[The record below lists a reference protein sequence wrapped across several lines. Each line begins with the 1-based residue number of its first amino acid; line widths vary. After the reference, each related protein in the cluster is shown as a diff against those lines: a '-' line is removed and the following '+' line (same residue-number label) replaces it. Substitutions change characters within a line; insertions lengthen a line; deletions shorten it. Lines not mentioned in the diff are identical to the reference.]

1 MDYLRGGM
9 ELETGR
15 TMPFTKR
22 ELTFLILIVLM
33 AAFLRLYRL
42 DEVPPGLHG
51 DTAYKGVAANRI
63 LRGEAY
69 PIFFE
74 ESWGGVEPMYMYL
87 LALVFRVAGATP
99 LAIKAL
105 SAVIGIITVA
115 VFYLLVREL
124 FRSVMIGLLASSWL
138 AISYWHVGYSRLGW
152 EIILAPLFA
161 IVTLFFFW
169 RGLESGRWR
178 EFVWAGLAMGASLYT
193 YQAMRFLPILF
204 VSYAG
209 YRTLTEKGFWKKY
222 GLKLGLSFCVA
233 VLVFAPLG
241 VYFATHSDAFLRRA
255 AEVSIF
261 NPEKNPDGPILSFA
275 RSAMRIL
282 GAYNFR
288 GDPLWRHNLPGR
300 PGFGLLTSVFF
311 FVGLGVSVGRRK
323 DPANLLLL
331 FWLVIM
337 SLPPILT
344 PPRDVPHFSRMIGAL
359 PAACVFPAIGVH
371 AACRWARTRW
381 PSRTA
386 SYAFATGVLIMLVTS
401 LALTFRDYF
410 MVWAG
415 NGDLRDHYFDG
426 QFLDLGNAM
435 NGLDDAEAVWIL
447 PISALSSPHDEA
459 GHHTIEFTYRGQAPF
474 HFLNL
479 DEATAAEELSHLT
492 RGHARALVVKY
503 KNYALEEA
511 YNYIDADPKEL
522 VPFLLGKYGQQLEQR
537 SFDKFDVVTY
547 ELPRVP
553 DFVIAGPFETVSS
566 DFEAQLLLTG
576 FDYGLYPEQLERN
589 AEPLGR
595 ESLPSGGDLWIALRW
610 ESLADLP
617 SDYKVALYLLDER
630 ERVLGQVDKI
640 LLSNHMRLTSDWEP
654 DQAEIDYYILPS
666 LPATAPGDYHI
677 GLVVYDPATMERL
690 VRRDSSGNAVG
701 HTFRLVELKVVE
713 APSPPVVEPQRE
725 LKDAD
730 LVPEVTL
737 LGYDLPHTQIR
748 PGDALELA
756 LYWEAPRDVQDDYT
770 VQVQLRDDLGHVWAE
785 EESRPAY
792 GGYPTTEWERGEIIR
807 DWHDVPVS
815 VEAPEGEYHLSVGL
829 AKRGVPK
836 GEVRL
841 GTIHISGRARS
852 FEIPEMEHQSGW
864 RLGESVILLGYDV
877 DPTVRAGDIL
887 ELILYWQCVGQ
898 MDESY
903 AVFTHL
909 LDRDSGIRGQ
919 LDGVPVGSE
928 APTTSWIEGEMIADR
943 YGIPVD
949 AEAATGEYVLE
960 IGMYDADT
968 LQRLPAHDPQGTP
981 QGDRILLETVLVQ
994 R

>member
-1 MDYLRGGM
+1 MDCLRDEM
-9 ELETGR
+9 VRETSR
-15 TMPFTKR
+15 IMRFTKR
-22 ELTFLILIVLM
+22 ELAFLILIVLM

-51 DTAYKGVAANRI
+51 DTAYKGVAAHRI

-124 FRSVMIGLLASSWL
+124 LGSVTIGLLSSSWL
-138 AISYWHVGYSRLGW
+138 AISYWHVSYSRLGW
-152 EIILAPLFA
+152 EIILAPLFS
-161 IVTLFFFW
+161 IVTLLFFW

-193 YQAMRFLPILF
+193 YQAMRFLPILLF
-204 VSYAG
+204 SYAG
-209 YRTLTEKGFWKKY
+209 YRTLTEKGFRKTY
-222 GLKLGLSFCVA
+222 GLKLALSFCVA

-275 RSAMRIL
+275 RSAVRIL
-282 GAYNFR
+282 GTYNFR

-300 PGFGLLTSVFF
+300 PAFGLLTSIFF
-311 FVGLGVSVGRRK
+311 FIGMGVSIARRR
-323 DPANLLLL
+323 DPAYPLLL

-371 AACRWARTRW
+371 AARHWVRIRW
-381 PSRTA
+381 PSRRA
-386 SYAFATGVLIMLVTS
+386 SYAFTAGVLIVLLTS

-410 MVWAG
+410 TVWAG
-415 NGDLRDHYFDG
+415 NEDLRDHYFDG

-435 NGLDDAEAVWIL
+435 NELDDAEAVWIL
-447 PISALSSPHDEA
+447 PISALASPHDEA

-479 DEATAAEELSHLT
+479 DEATAAEELSHLS
-492 RGHARALVVKY
+492 RGHAKALVVKY
-503 KNYALEEA
+503 KNYVLEEA

-537 SFDKFDVVTY
+537 VFDKFDVVTY
-547 ELPRVP
+547 ELPGVP
-553 DFVIAGPFETVSS
+553 DFAIADLFETASA
-566 DFEAQLLLTG
+566 DFDGQLLFTG
-576 FDYGLYPEQLERN
+576 FDYGVYPQQVEDNSRPPDPE
-589 AEPLGR
+589 A
-595 ESLPSGGDLWIALRW
+595 LPSGSELWIALRW

-617 SDYKVALYLLDER
+617 SDYKAALYLLDER

-640 LLSNHMRLTSDWEP
+640 LLSNHMQLTSDWEP
-654 DQAEIDYYILPS
+654 GQAEIDYYILPN
-666 LPATAPGDYHI
+666 LPATAPGDYHV
-677 GLVVYDPATMERL
+677 GLVVYDPATMQRL
-690 VRRDSSGNAVG
+690 VHRDSRGNAVG
-701 HTFRLVELKVVE
+701 HIYRLVELKVVE
-713 APSPPVVEPQRE
+713 AASPPVVEPQRE
-725 LKDAD
+725 VEGAE

-737 LGYDLPHTQIR
+737 LGYDLPRIEIR
-748 PGDALELA
+748 PGDALEVA
-756 LYWEAPRDVQDDYT
+756 LYWEALRDVQDDYA
-770 VQVQLRDDLGHVWAE
+770 VQVQLRDDVGHVWAE

-807 DWHDVPVS
+807 DWHDVPVN
-815 VEAPEGEYHLSVGL
+815 VEAPNGEYHLIVGL
-829 AKRGVPK
+829 AKAGEPR
-836 GEVRL
+836 GEVQL

-852 FEIPEMEHQSGW
+852 FEIPDMGHQSGW
-864 RLGESVILLGYDV
+864 HLGESVILLGYDV
-877 DPTVRAGDIL
+877 DPMVQAGGVL

-898 MDESY
+898 MDEGY

-909 LDRDSGIRGQ
+909 LDRDSLIRGQ
-919 LDGVPVGSE
+919 LDGVPVGGE
-928 APTTSWIEGEMIADR
+928 APTTSWIEGEVIADR

-949 AEAATGEYVLE
+949 AEAAAGEYVVE
-960 IGMYDADT
+960 IGMYNADT
-968 LQRLPAHDPQGTP
+968 LQRLPAYDPQGTP